1 MNKIMV
7 VGGHRRVPSGWSDVL
22 RGKSAD
28 NGRMLDFAIENE
40 MKPGPPT
47 SLNSLPHGGHRLAPG
62 FAAHAASVWLPSLV
76 TAAFFSC
83 STPALQPNHHVFP
96 NTATR
101 LDWGKHLDPTPVPNF
116 RRIN

>member
-1 MNKIMV
+1 MV

-47 SLNSLPHGGHRLAPG
+47 SLTLYLMGVIGWRLDLRPTPPLFGCLPWSQPLFFLLHPCFATQPPRFSEHRNPTRLGQAPG
-62 FAAHAASVWLPSLV
+62 LLCLIIGEF
-76 TAAFFSC
+76 
-83 STPALQPNHHVFP
+83 
-96 NTATR
+96 
-101 LDWGKHLDPTPVPNF
+101 
-116 RRIN
+116 